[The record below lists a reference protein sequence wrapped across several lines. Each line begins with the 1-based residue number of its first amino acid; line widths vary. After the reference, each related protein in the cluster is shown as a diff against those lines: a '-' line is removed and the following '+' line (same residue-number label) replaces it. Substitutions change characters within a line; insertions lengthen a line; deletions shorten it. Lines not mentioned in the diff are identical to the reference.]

1 MNTTSPRYHI
11 KAQNAHKTVKESNWQ
26 KAWRYL
32 HWLSLDV
39 SIGAGVSAVWVN
51 QSWGGEHSWWA
62 SLALC
67 AGALWVYS
75 IDHWADALKAAQRPP
90 DLLSPRRSFYVKARS
105 ILISLAFIST
115 GLGVW
120 AAIHLPWSTIGF
132 GASFTL
138 ACGAYLWL
146 TQRRHDTHRPIR
158 YPKEMIVTSLYAL
171 ALTAWPLSQS
181 LSSEARLTH
190 GLGSLTSLLIFCLA
204 WANVCLISAH
214 ERRADA
220 AEGAPSLALW
230 LGEYTTRNVGRGLL
244 KIGFGLWGARTYLLF
259 SDRDLNFLSASQ
271 LKVSLIAIADPLFSG
286 AMLYT
291 LWFLYTRPEWS
302 AAHSRYRR
310 WADAI
315 FLYPAC
321 VFLINSF

>member
-11 KAQNAHKTVKESNWQ
+11 KQLHASKIARESRWMRT
-26 KAWRYL
+26 WRYL

-39 SIGAGVSAVWVN
+39 SVGAGVSAAWVN

-62 SLALC
+62 TIALC

-75 IDHWADALKAAQRPP
+75 IDHWADGLKAAQRPP
-90 DLLSPRRSFYVKARS
+90 DLLSPRRLFYVTARLALLTLA
-105 ILISLAFIST
+105 LISI
-115 GLGVW
+115 GVGIW
-120 AAIHLPWSTIGF
+120 AALHLPWSILGF
-132 GASFTL
+132 GASLTL
-138 ACGAYLWL
+138 VCGAYLWL
-146 TQRRHDTHRPIR
+146 TQRRHDSHRPIR

-171 ALTAWPLSQS
+171 ALTAWPLSQGLSNGAALNIS
-181 LSSEARLTH
+181 LGA
-190 GLGSLTSLLIFCLA
+190 LTSLLIFCLA
-204 WANVCLISAH
+204 WSNVCLISAH

-230 LGEYTTRNVGRGLL
+230 LGEYTTRNIGRGVL
-244 KIGFGLWGARTYLLF
+244 KLGFSLWCARLYFLF
-259 SDRDLNFLSASQ
+259 TDHSISLSTWSRLTA
-271 LKVSLIAIADPLFSG
+271 AADPLVSG

-291 LWFLYTRPEWS
+291 LWRLYSRPAWS

-315 FLYPAC
+315 FLYPILLLL
-321 VFLINSF
+321 VELWTV